1 LGHLGGSGEHDTAL
15 HTGLQPLQLPHGQ
28 KCALGFIQ
36 VSAAGTYPTAGEL
49 WCTLAGRG
57 AMWRRDATGEAVT
70 LPLWPSAEEALRTV
84 GPWRS
89 DPSHAGSS

>member
-36 VSAAGTYPTAGEL
+36 V
-49 WCTLAGRG
+49 
-57 AMWRRDATGEAVT
+57 MWRRDATGEAVT
-70 LPLWPSAEEALRTV
+70 LPLWPSADEALRTV